1 MIGFFTKIVLAG
13 SVMFAALG
21 CFDASG
27 AAESSAACEAE
38 TGQVIW
44 KRLAYQGK
52 HFLGKVETTVSLTEL
67 SALAAQKVLISIPE
81 GSPLQVSPA
90 PVKVI
95 DVQSAV
101 NPLFGGPDFAGS
113 QAWFSPGDAAALQ
126 RIRYRKGDDIWQI
139 TYRFTEKGVYRL
151 RKKPGHGEE
160 KNLAPEHWT
169 KIKESFYPY
178 PDKRPGSQAVMEPA
192 GLMYLASAR
201 VFMEQSAPRRLYVF
215 DRKQLHEVTVH
226 VSGRLRLKAS
236 YIEKNRENDIQRE
249 GMIDAL
255 KISFKPRAL
264 TPRDEQ
270 PEDFS
275 FMGLKGDF
283 DIYIDAATG
292 VPVQISGRISRI
304 GKVDIRLQTLAF

>member
-1 MIGFFTKIVLAG
+1 MIVFFTKIVFAG
-13 SVMFAALG
+13 SVMLAALG
-21 CFDASG
+21 FFDASG
-27 AAESSAACEAE
+27 AAESSAPCEAE
-38 TGQVIW
+38 TGQVVW
-44 KRLAYQGK
+44 KRLTYQGK
-52 HFLGKVETTVSLTEL
+52 HFLGKLETAVSLTEL
-67 SALAAQKVLISIPE
+67 SALAAQKALISIPE
-81 GSPLQVSPA
+81 GSPLQVTAA

-101 NPLFGGPDFAGS
+101 NPLFGAPEFAGS

-126 RIRYRKGDDIWQI
+126 RIRYRKGDDIWQN

-151 RKKPGHGEE
+151 RKKSGHGEE

-178 PDKRPGSQAVMEPA
+178 QDKRPGSQAVLEPT
-192 GLMYLASAR
+192 GLLYLASAR
-201 VFMEQSAPRRLYVF
+201 AFREEAAPRSLYVF
-215 DRKQLHEVTVH
+215 DRKQLHEVKVQ

-236 YIEKNRENDIQRE
+236 YIEKNQKNDIKRE

-264 TPRDEQ
+264 VPGDKQ

-275 FMGLKGDF
+275 FMGLRGDF
-283 DIYIDAATG
+283 EIYIDAATG

>member
-1 MIGFFTKIVLAG
+1 MLVFFTKIVLAG
-13 SVMFAALG
+13 FVMLAALG
-21 CFDASG
+21 FFDTSG
-27 AAESSAACEAE
+27 AAESSAACEAAASP
-38 TGQVIW
+38 VVW

-52 HFLGKVETTVSLTEL
+52 HFLGKMETVVSLTCLPVKE
-67 SALAAQKVLISIPE
+67 AQSVLIPIPE
-81 GSPLQVSPA
+81 GNPLQVFTGH
-90 PVKVI
+90 VKFI

-101 NPLFGGPDFAGS
+101 NPLIGAKDLTRS

-126 RIRYRKGDDIWQI
+126 RIRYRKGDDIWQN
-139 TYRFTEKGVYRL
+139 TYRFTKKGVYRL

-178 PDKRPGSQAVMEPA
+178 PDKGPGPQAVLEPA

-201 VFMEQSAPRRLYVF
+201 VFMEQAAPRRLYVF

-249 GMIDAL
+249 EMIDVL

-264 TPRDEQ
+264 APRDEQ

-275 FMGLKGDF
+275 VMGLKGDF

>member
-1 MIGFFTKIVLAG
+1 
-13 SVMFAALG
+13 
-21 CFDASG
+21 
-27 AAESSAACEAE
+27 
-38 TGQVIW
+38 
-44 KRLAYQGK
+44 
-52 HFLGKVETTVSLTEL
+52 L
-67 SALAAQKVLISIPE
+67 SAEAAQKVLIQAPKRSA
-81 GSPLQVSPA
+81 LQVSTA

-95 DVQSAV
+95 DIQTAV
-101 NPLFGGPDFAGS
+101 NPLIGAKDLTRS

-126 RIRYRKGDDIWQI
+126 RIRFRQGDDVWQNF
-139 TYRFTEKGVYRL
+139 YRFTKKGVYRL
-151 RKKPGHGEE
+151 RKKPGHGQE

-178 PDKRPGSQAVMEPA
+178 PDKGPGPQAVLEPA

-201 VFMEQSAPRRLYVF
+201 VFMQQADPRRLYVF
-215 DRKQLHEVTVH
+215 DRKQLHEVKVH

-236 YIEKNRENDIQRE
+236 YIEKNRENDIQRQE
-249 GMIDAL
+249 MIDAL

-264 TPRDEQ
+264 APRDEQ